1 MAQPL
6 SADVRRLL
14 PDLDPPPPDEWVEV
28 DGSRNPIPVQTE
40 PSAWWN
46 QDVKPMLAE
55 GLVDIMGG
63 LFHAGGRYLRGEDP
77 LAIKKP
83 KVGPVWEEP
92 ESEFRP
98 NWRRQVNDA
107 YQHASDSPWG
117 KAIRRQAAYQAK
129 LSVQESIQNWVE
141 NNRVTLVLA
150 AAALFLLYLLRSDK
164 GGGDYN
170 LPNFPNLPG
179 PNFGKRRYYYA

>member
-1 MAQPL
+1 M
-6 SADVRRLL
+6 
-14 PDLDPPPPDEWVEV
+14 
-28 DGSRNPIPVQTE
+28 PVQTE

-46 QDVKPMLAE
+46 QDVKPVLAE
-55 GLVDIMGG
+55 GIVDIMGG

-77 LAIKKP
+77 LPIKKP
-83 KVGPVWEEP
+83 KVEPVWEEP

-98 NWRRQVNDA
+98 NRPNWHRQVNDA
-107 YQHASDSPWG
+107 YQRASDSSWG
-117 KAIRRQAAYQAK
+117 KEIRKQAAYQAK
-129 LSVQESIQNWVE
+129 LSFQESIQNWVE

-170 LPNFPNLPG
+170 LPNLPNLPG